1 MRRGY
6 EVLFREIRLTTI
18 KEIEPV
24 ADVIVRP
31 VSVADEPPLDF
42 EQNVEYRKNLAVR
55 LNADEAFR
63 NQYLERASKDVVY
76 FTDSVCWTYQA
87 KPYPLALP
95 MILYPIQ
102 RRLMRVLQTYGGLRN
117 FHTDKS
123 RDMGITW
130 CILIW
135 MFWMWMFV
143 PDVKFHLASWK
154 EKLVDQRGNPGTH
167 FAKLDHLIEWL
178 PVSIR
183 PVIRNKIE
191 RQSMLLR
198 HPKHGAVFTGES
210 TNRKMGRSDRNFAG
224 FLDEFPHMGD
234 TPKDGYA
241 ILDGMMDTTN
251 CLLLNGTPFGIGNA
265 FADYKTKCPIS
276 MSFWWPDHP
285 VKGAGLR
292 GYNLRGKGDH
302 TSRDRFLAMRPRSG
316 FWSDQVEQLRGKI
329 TSPWYEHVKS
339 EAPSPQY
346 VGQEIDIDYSGSGWQ
361 YFGETLIRKI
371 LTEDVIP
378 PFHAGKIVFNPES
391 GNYAGF
397 DENGVGPLL
406 LWTHLRDN
414 GKAANENDWVCGV
427 DVAAGSR
434 KSSDKDES
442 VGHSNSCAVMI
453 NLTTGEVGA
462 ELTVSGVDAAEF
474 AYMTVAFCKM
484 FNNAHMIFEGNGPG
498 LHFMKVVVD
507 YLHYPNLYYRRNLKT
522 IESNETTE
530 PGFWTTPTSKS
541 YVFSAY
547 RTALNDGLITE
558 RCKNAALEMRM
569 YQEATGTVVHA
580 MAVSTIDPT
589 GARDNH
595 ADRVVARVMAY
606 HGMYTL
612 GYNPYDPEEIAARRI
627 IDPSSIAG
635 IRSNDQIRAH
645 TGELVY

>member
-1 MRRGY
+1 M
-6 EVLFREIRLTTI
+6 TTI
-18 KEIEPV
+18 CELQPV

-42 EQNVEYRKNLAVR
+42 EPNVEYRKNLAVR
-55 LNADEAFR
+55 MNRDEAFR
-63 NQYLERASKDVVY
+63 KQYLERASNDVVY
-76 FTDSVCWTYQA
+76 FCNSVCWTYQA

-102 RRLMRVLQTYGGLRN
+102 RRLLRVLQTYGGMRN

-135 MFWMWMFV
+135 MFWAWYFV
-143 PDVKFHLASWK
+143 PDTKFHLASWK

-167 FAKLDHLIEWL
+167 FAKLDHLLEWL
-178 PVSIR
+178 PASIR
-183 PVIRNKIE
+183 PNVRNKIE

-198 HPKHGAVFTGES
+198 HPTNRSVFTGES
-210 TNRKMGRSDRNFAG
+210 TNKKMGRSDRNFAA
-224 FLDEFPHMGD
+224 FLDEFAHMGD
-234 TPKDGYA
+234 TAQDGYA
-241 ILDGMMDTTN
+241 ILNGMKDTTD
-251 CLLLNGTPFGIGNA
+251 CLILNSTPFGIGNA

-276 MSFWWPDHP
+276 LSFWWPDHP
-285 VKGAGLR
+285 VKGAGL
-292 GYNLRGKGDH
+292 KGFGLTKGIH
-302 TSRDRFLAMRPRSG
+302 GESNAQRFEEIRPRSG
-316 FWSDQVEQLRGKI
+316 FWSDNVDQLRGKV
-329 TSPWYEHVKS
+329 TSPWYEHIKQ
-339 EAPSPQY
+339 EAPSSQY
-346 VGQEIDIDYSGSGWQ
+346 IGQEIDIDYSGSGWQ
-361 YFGETLIRKI
+361 YFSETMVRKI
-371 LTEDVIP
+371 LAEDVMVP
-378 PFHAGKIVFNPES
+378 LHSGKIVFNPES

-406 LWTHLRDN
+406 LWLHLRAD
-414 GKAANENDWVCGV
+414 GKPSNEHDYVCGV

-434 KSSDKDES
+434 KNSDKDES
-442 VGHSNSCAVMI
+442 AGHSNSCAVI
-453 NLTTGEVGA
+453 IDLTTGEVVA

-474 AYMTVAFCKM
+474 AYMTVALCKM
-484 FNNAHMIFEGNGPG
+484 FHGCHMIFEGNGPG

-522 IESNETTE
+522 VETNETSE
-530 PGFWTTPTSKS
+530 PGFWTTPSSKS

-547 RTALNDGLITE
+547 RTALNDGLIVE
-558 RCKNAALEMRM
+558 RCKHAALEMRM

-606 HGMYTL
+606 HGMYSL
-612 GYNPYDPEEIAARRI
+612 GYNPLDPDIIDSRRI
-627 IDPSSIAG
+627 IDPASIAG
-635 IRSNDQIRAH
+635 IRGNDQVRSL
-645 TGELVY
+645 TGQLIY